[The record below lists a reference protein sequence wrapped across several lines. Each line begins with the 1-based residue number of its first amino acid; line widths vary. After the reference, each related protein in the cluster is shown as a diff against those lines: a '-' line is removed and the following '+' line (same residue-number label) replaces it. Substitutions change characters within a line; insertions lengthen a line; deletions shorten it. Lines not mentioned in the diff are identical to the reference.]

1 MTKSADLQ
9 RLASLSDCVFAVAM
23 TLLAFSVRIPEQG
36 LDRAKLPGEL
46 VRMLR
51 ESSGLVLSFAITA
64 MFWLGQVRL
73 LHSLRQATV
82 GLFYLALLQLFWI
95 VLLPISTSLRAR
107 VEVRETVL
115 VMGMNLALIALAG
128 LLMWIYCYRKSL
140 FESVAVGRSI
150 AVELVG
156 PIFPLLVFA
165 ISLVVTLWTP
175 VLGDKLWW
183 GAFATPFLVHFTRS
197 ARSPAEAQATKAAV
211 VQDKNVNDSPGSGT
225 SKGKDN

>member
-36 LDRAKLPGEL
+36 LDRGKLPGEL

-51 ESSGLVLSFAITA
+51 ESSGLVLSFVITA

-73 LHSLRQATV
+73 FHSLRQATV

-95 VLLPISTSLRAR
+95 VLLPISTSLWTRIEA
-107 VEVRETVL
+107 RETVL

-175 VLGDKLWW
+175 ILGDKLWW
-183 GAFATPFLVHFTRS
+183 GAFATPFLVHLTRRP
-197 ARSPAEAQATKAAV
+197 RSLAEAQATKATV
-211 VQDKNVNDSPGSGT
+211 VQDKHVND
-225 SKGKDN
+225 